1 MDGNVDAV
9 TILQHKEDE
18 LVFLNSTFSFLWR
31 RIYLCTAHSWWVGR
45 DPRIAKWDRFFSVP
59 CTSFS
64 SRKTS
69 LRFLE
74 YYTYAHINVYK

>member
-31 RIYLCTAHSWWVGR
+31 RIYLCTAHS
-45 DPRIAKWDRFFSVP
+45 
-59 CTSFS
+59 
-64 SRKTS
+64 
-69 LRFLE
+69 
-74 YYTYAHINVYK
+74 